1 MNKENLN
8 FSKHDNICNDNFI
21 LAFSKY
27 YIVEILMV
35 VFFILGYFIH
45 QKYFKNC
52 KSKIIINNMNDINNE
67 NLDNNNKIMELENV
81 IDQHNLQN

>member
-8 FSKHDNICNDNFI
+8 FSKNNTICNDSFI

-35 VFFILGYFIH
+35 IFFILGYFVH
-45 QKYFKNC
+45 KKYLKKD
-52 KSKIIINNMNDINNE
+52 KSKIINNMNDINNE
-67 NLDNNNKIMELENV
+67 NIDNYNKIVELENM
-81 IDQHNLQN
+81 IEQQILQN

>member
-8 FSKHDNICNDNFI
+8 FSKHNTICNDNFI

-35 VFFILGYFIH
+35 IFFILGYFVH
-45 QKYFKNC
+45 KKYLKND
-52 KSKIIINNMNDINNE
+52 KSKIINNINNE
-67 NLDNNNKIMELENV
+67 NNENIDNYNKIVELEDM
-81 IDQHNLQN
+81 IEQQILQN